1 MFRTLVIKLGKR
13 GGGGAIRGHILVD
26 DVPVNR

>member
-1 MFRTLVIKLGKR
+1 MGYQTGEKR

>member
-1 MFRTLVIKLGKR
+1 M
-13 GGGGAIRGHILVD
+13 RGHILVD